1 MEIILAIQRSNFL
14 KSHGIIS
21 GGQES
26 EEREQILL
34 VDPHHIETMVVSEEG
49 DSSMIFLK

>member
-14 KSHGIIS
+14 KSHGVIS

-26 EEREQILL
+26 EGREQILL
-34 VDPHHIETMVVSEEG
+34 VDSHCIETMVVSEEG
-49 DSSMIFLK
+49 DSTMIFLK